1 VEKSVNFSQAA
12 LGSSMDVPTLDG
24 TTKRIKIPAGTQN
37 NTKIRMK
44 GFGVPNLKGGIKGD
58 QFVKISINVP
68 RKLTDG
74 QAQLI
79 KQLGEEGL

>member
-1 VEKSVNFSQAA
+1 
-12 LGSSMDVPTLDG
+12 
-24 TTKRIKIPAGTQN
+24 
-37 NTKIRMK
+37 MK
-44 GFGVPNLKGGIKGD
+44 GFGVPNLKGGNKGD
-58 QFVKISINVP
+58 QYVKISINVP